1 MRIKESRMKE
11 KEVILGISIKGKLF
25 WGFSTV
31 LILLIFISG
40 IGIINMHGM
49 NINFKSID
57 VKEFPKVIVL
67 NDISRDVQGSQ
78 MY

>member
-1 MRIKESRMKE
+1 
-11 KEVILGISIKGKLF
+11 
-25 WGFSTV
+25 
-31 LILLIFISG
+31 
-40 IGIINMHGM
+40 MHGM